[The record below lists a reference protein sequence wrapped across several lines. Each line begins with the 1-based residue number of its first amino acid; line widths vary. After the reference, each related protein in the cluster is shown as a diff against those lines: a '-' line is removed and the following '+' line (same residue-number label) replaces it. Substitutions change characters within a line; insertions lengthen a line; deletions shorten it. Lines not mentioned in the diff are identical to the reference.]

1 MGKVQRMTNGTTG
14 GPVFVDV
21 KDGKILRITPMD
33 LDESDNPTWS
43 IEARGRTFSP
53 PRRTTVMPYTAG
65 HKSMIHSPKR
75 VLTPLKRVDFDPN
88 GERNCEKRGESDYEP
103 ISWDEALD
111 IVCNEINR
119 VKRTYG
125 PGAILTT
132 CGSHH
137 LWGNVGYRHSAY
149 LRFSNLVGM
158 VQAAHNP
165 DSWEGWHWGGMHM
178 WGYSHRL
185 GIPEQ
190 YDLLEDALKH
200 TEMIVF
206 WSADPE
212 STGGG
217 IYSAFES
224 TVRRFW
230 LKELGVKMIFID
242 PYYNHTAG
250 LISDKWF
257 SPRLGTDVALGLGI
271 AYTWLTEG
279 TYDKE
284 YVADRTVGFDEWKD
298 YVLGTSDGV
307 PKTPEWAEGESRIP
321 ARDIRA
327 LAREW
332 GTKKTMLAA
341 GSLGGWGGACR
352 SATGNE
358 WARTMIALAAMQG
371 MGKPGSNI
379 WGTSQGCPA
388 DESFLFPGYAEGGIS
403 GDVDKSAAGFR
414 WAYHMFAG
422 RQGATRCTHDST
434 EGQIISRLRIP
445 EALQN
450 EKMEFRGKGFCGSSI
465 ESQLQKYE
473 YPAPGYPYIHMY
485 WRYGG
490 SFFGTMTQTN
500 RYVKAYRNPKLE
512 FAVSQP
518 IWWEGEAK
526 YADIVLPACTNF
538 ERWDISEFA
547 SCSGYI
553 PDVYTQTNNRVIS
566 LQMKCIEPLGE
577 SKSDYDIFAAVCERL
592 GVGHLF
598 TMGGKDEYQWVKEY
612 FHATDLPKLI
622 SWKDFEKRGY
632 VVVPFPKDHK
642 PTPAMRW
649 FAEDRVR
656 DTPDWAIPSDTVGL
670 KGLQTA
676 SGKIEF
682 VSSSLTR
689 FEAGGNI
696 DPERPAMGPQF
707 IPSWEGHHTSEL
719 YGKYPLQMVSPH
731 PRFSFHTMGDGKGSW
746 MNEVKD
752 HRTLVDGHYYWNMRI
767 NTQDAAARGIET
779 GDLIRAF
786 NDRGSV
792 ILAAQVSERVPSGT
806 IHSYESCAEYD
817 PLGTPGESPDRG
829 GCVNIL
835 TNIRLITPYSGGMSN
850 NSCLIQVEKWEG
862 DK

>member
-1 MGKVQRMTNGTTG
+1 MGKVERLTNSTTG

-21 KDGKILRITPMD
+21 QDGKILRITPMD
-33 LDESDNPTWS
+33 LDDTDAASWT
-43 IEARGRTFSP
+43 IEARGRTFTP
-53 PRRTTVMPYTAG
+53 PRRTTLAPFSAG
-65 HKSMIHSPKR
+65 HKSMIYSPKR

-88 GERNCEKRGESDYEP
+88 GERNCEKRGESGYEP

-111 IVCNEINR
+111 IVCGEINR
-119 VKRTYG
+119 VKRTAG

-137 LWGNVGYRHSAY
+137 LWGNVGYRHSAFQ
-149 LRFSNLVGM
+149 RFSNLVGM
-158 VQAAHNP
+158 VQSAHNP

-190 YDLLEDALKH
+190 YDLVEDALKN

-224 TVRRFW
+224 TVRRSW
-230 LKELGVKMIFID
+230 LKELGVKMVFID

-250 LISDKWF
+250 LIADKWF
-257 SPRLGTDVALGLGI
+257 SPRLGADVALGLGI

-284 YVADRTVGFDEWKD
+284 YVADRTVGFDEWKA
-298 YVLGTSDGV
+298 YVLGTTDGV
-307 PKTPEWAEGESRIP
+307 PKTPEWAEGECRIP

-332 GTKKTMLAA
+332 GAKKTMLAS

-358 WARTMIALAAMQG
+358 WARTMIALATMQG

-379 WGTSQGCPA
+379 WGTSQGAPC
-388 DESFLFPGYAEGGIS
+388 DESFLFPGYAEGGICC
-403 GDVDKSAAGFR
+403 DVDKSAAGYR
-414 WAYHMFAG
+414 WIYHMFPNG
-422 RQGATRCTHDST
+422 GAVRSPHDST
-434 EGQIISRLRIP
+434 EGQGIPRIRIP
-445 EALQN
+445 EALLH
-450 EKMEFRGKGFCGSSI
+450 EHMEWRGKGFSGASI
-465 ESQLQKYE
+465 QSQFQEYK
-473 YPAPGYPYIHMY
+473 YPATGYAPIQMY

-500 RYVKAYRNPKLE
+500 RYVKSYRNPKLE
-512 FAVSQP
+512 CAVSQA
-518 IWWEGEAK
+518 IWFEGEAK
-526 YADIVLPACTNF
+526 FADIVLPACTNF

-553 PDVYTQTNNRVIS
+553 PDSYTQTNNRVIS
-566 LQMKCIEPLGE
+566 FQKKCIEPLGE

-592 GVGHLF
+592 GIGDLF
-598 TMGGKDEYQWVKEY
+598 TMGGKNEYDWTKDY
-612 FHATDLPKLI
+612 FHATDLPKHI
-622 SWKDFEKRGY
+622 TWEEFEKKGY
-632 VVVPFPKDHK
+632 FVVPFPKDHK
-642 PTPAMRW
+642 STPAMRW

-656 DTPDWAIPSDTVGL
+656 DTPDWAFPWDTVGL
-670 KGLQTA
+670 KGLQT
-676 SGKIEF
+676 STGKIEF
-682 VSSSLTR
+682 VSTSLTR
-689 FEAGGNI
+689 FEETEPA
-696 DPERPAMGPQF
+696 DPERRPLGPQY
-707 IPSWEGHHTSEL
+707 IPSWEGHRTKEL
-719 YGKYPLQMVSPH
+719 YDKYPLQMVSPH
-731 PRFSFHTMGDGKGSW
+731 PRFSFHTMGDAKGSW

-752 HRTLVDGHYYWNMRI
+752 HRVLKEDGHYYWIMRL
-767 NTQDAAARGIET
+767 NTQDAAARGIKSD
-779 GDLIRAF
+779 DLIRAF

-792 ILAAQVSERVPSGT
+792 VLAARITERVPSGT
-806 IHSYESCAEYD
+806 VHSYESCAEYD
-817 PLGTPGESPDRG
+817 PLGTPGESPDRA

-835 TNIRLITPYSGGMSN
+835 TSIRLITPTSWGMSN

-862 DK
+862 GK

>member
-1 MGKVQRMTNGTTG
+1 MGKVERLTNSTTG

-21 KDGKILRITPMD
+21 QDGKILRITPMD
-33 LDESDNPTWS
+33 LDDTDAASWT
-43 IEARGRTFSP
+43 IEARGRTFTP

-65 HKSMIHSPKR
+65 HKSMIYSPKR

-88 GERNCEKRGESDYEP
+88 GERNCEKRGESGYEP

-111 IVCNEINR
+111 IVCGEINR
-119 VKRTYG
+119 IKRAEG

-149 LRFSNLVGM
+149 QRFTNLVGI

-190 YDLLEDALKH
+190 YDLVEDALKN

-224 TVRRFW
+224 TVRRSW
-230 LKELGVKMIFID
+230 LKELGVKMVFID

-250 LISDKWF
+250 LIADKWF
-257 SPRLGTDVALGLGI
+257 SPRLGADVALGLGI

-284 YVADRTVGFDEWKD
+284 YVAGRTVGFDEWKA
-298 YVLGTSDGV
+298 YVLGESDGV

-332 GTKKTMLAA
+332 GSKKTMLAS

-379 WGTSQGCPA
+379 WGTCQGAPS

-422 RQGATRCTHDST
+422 KQGATRCTHDST
-434 EGQIISRLRIP
+434 EGQVISRLRIP
-445 EALQN
+445 EALQH
-450 EKMEFRGKGFCGSSI
+450 ERMEFRGKGFCGSSI
-465 ESQLQKYE
+465 ESQ
-473 YPAPGYPYIHMY
+473 
-485 WRYGG
+485 
-490 SFFGTMTQTN
+490 F
-500 RYVKAYRNPKLE
+500 
-512 FAVSQP
+512 
-518 IWWEGEAK
+518 
-526 YADIVLPACTNF
+526 
-538 ERWDISEFA
+538 
-547 SCSGYI
+547 
-553 PDVYTQTNNRVIS
+553 
-566 LQMKCIEPLGE
+566 
-577 SKSDYDIFAAVCERL
+577 
-592 GVGHLF
+592 
-598 TMGGKDEYQWVKEY
+598 
-612 FHATDLPKLI
+612 
-622 SWKDFEKRGY
+622 
-632 VVVPFPKDHK
+632 
-642 PTPAMRW
+642 
-649 FAEDRVR
+649 
-656 DTPDWAIPSDTVGL
+656 
-670 KGLQTA
+670 
-676 SGKIEF
+676 
-682 VSSSLTR
+682 
-689 FEAGGNI
+689 
-696 DPERPAMGPQF
+696 
-707 IPSWEGHHTSEL
+707 
-719 YGKYPLQMVSPH
+719 
-731 PRFSFHTMGDGKGSW
+731 
-746 MNEVKD
+746 
-752 HRTLVDGHYYWNMRI
+752 
-767 NTQDAAARGIET
+767 
-779 GDLIRAF
+779 
-786 NDRGSV
+786 
-792 ILAAQVSERVPSGT
+792 
-806 IHSYESCAEYD
+806 
-817 PLGTPGESPDRG
+817 
-829 GCVNIL
+829 
-835 TNIRLITPYSGGMSN
+835 
-850 NSCLIQVEKWEG
+850 
-862 DK
+862 